1 MNAKRLFCLSC
12 FGAGLFTAS
21 FVVAGQHRGQG
32 AGQPATV
39 HASSRTAP
47 ATFASSGRFRQWNGA
62 SPARFRQGNGA
73 FSGRFR
79 QGNRVSSARF
89 NNWNGNWHH
98 RRFRDRFIFIDAFG
112 FPFYNFYPYP
122 YYGYYPY
129 GYSAYYQGGAAYSD
143 DSAYDDDATYNN
155 GNAYRGG
162 AAANSSTVAQVQRNL
177 ARGGYYKGAIDGEM
191 GPRTYYAIRAYQRS
205 NNLRVDGAI
214 NDQILSRMGLR

>member
-1 MNAKRLFCLSC
+1 
-12 FGAGLFTAS
+12 
-21 FVVAGQHRGQG
+21 VD
-32 AGQPATV
+32 
-39 HASSRTAP
+39 ASSRTAP
-47 ATFASSGRFRQWNGA
+47 ATFASSGRFRQWNDG

-112 FPFYNFYPYP
+112 FPFYSFYPYP

-129 GYSAYYQGGAAYSD
+129 GYSAYYQGGAAYYSG
-143 DSAYDDDATYNN
+143 DSAYNDDATYNN
-155 GNAYRGG
+155 GGVYGG
-162 AAANSSTVAQVQRNL
+162 DAAANSSTVAQVQRTL

-205 NNLRVDGAI
+205 HNLRVDGAI
-214 NDQILSRMGLR
+214 NDQLRSRMGLR

>member
-1 MNAKRLFCLSC
+1 MNAKRLFCLSSL
-12 FGAGLFTAS
+12 GAGLFTAS
-21 FVVAGQHRGQG
+21 LAVAGQHSGQG

-62 SPARFRQGNGA
+62 SPARFRQGN
-73 FSGRFR
+73 
-79 QGNRVSSARF
+79 RVSPARF
-89 NNWNGNWHH
+89 NNWNGNWRH

-112 FPFYNFYPYP
+112 FPFYSFYPYP

-129 GYSAYYQGGAAYSD
+129 VYSAYYQGGAAYSD

-162 AAANSSTVAQVQRNL
+162 ATAHSSIVAQVQRDL

-191 GPRTYYAIRAYQRS
+191 GSRTYYAIRAYQRS
-205 NNLRVDGAI
+205 HNLRVDGAI
-214 NDQILSRMGLR
+214 NDQLLSRMGLR